1 GGTGTGPDA
10 TAADVPARLDV
21 AARAGVAVLAEQREA
36 DAGGLGADAL
46 ASRGQAVLLADLAP
60 VAGEVVEH
68 GVHRGGRPG
77 QLDDLLL
84 AAPFPDALLGVAGA
98 QLRDLL
104 RVTALVLALLQ
115 VVLARAVGGLAG
127 GVSLH
132 LLEEQDQA
140 AQHHRVDQQRL
151 LHVTRSPCARGED
164 APADT
169 RTPAG
174 VPVRSTGST
183 PPPDAP
189 TLAGAP
195 ERPAPITPGARR
207 VRKATDR
214 PGEAAPRLPA
224 NGGGGPGEAGAERG
238 EDDQPAPRDV
248 PLGDALRQ
256 GQRDAGGGGVAVA
269 LDVVEHLVVAQLQA
283 LLHRLGDAEVGLVRD
298 EQADVARGE
307 VVPGQRLAH
316 HLRHL
321 HRRVLEDLAP
331 VHPRVVARLVDHPL
345 GEAGRVAGAGALRPQ
360 VLGEA
365 AVGVEVGGED
375 AAVGVVRRLQAGGAR
390 AVAEDDGHVAA
401 AGGDVQ
407 AGGVH
412 LGAHQQHL
420 LVLAGADPRVRHRQ
434 AVDEAAALVADVER
448 GDARHAQL
456 RL

>member
-1 GGTGTGPDA
+1 MDRTCSQPASVRSSSAPASQRASWKGAASPRSVGQHHRSTAREAAASSACRSTSAALLGLRVLGTTGAPGRGGSGGTGTGPDA
-10 TAADVPARLDV
+10 TAADVPARLHV

-224 NGGGGPGEAGAERG
+224 NGGGGPGEADAERG
-238 EDDQPAPRDV
+238 EDDQPAGR
-248 PLGDALRQ
+248 
-256 GQRDAGGGGVAVA
+256 
-269 LDVVEHLVVAQLQA
+269 
-283 LLHRLGDAEVGLVRD
+283 
-298 EQADVARGE
+298 ADR
-307 VVPGQRLAH
+307 P
-316 HLRHL
+316 
-321 HRRVLEDLAP
+321 RRV
-331 VHPRVVARLVDHPL
+331 R
-345 GEAGRVAGAGALRPQ
+345 
-360 VLGEA
+360 
-365 AVGVEVGGED
+365 
-375 AAVGVVRRLQAGGAR
+375 RRL
-390 AVAEDDGHVAA
+390 
-401 AGGDVQ
+401 
-407 AGGVH
+407 
-412 LGAHQQHL
+412 
-420 LVLAGADPRVRHRQ
+420 
-434 AVDEAAALVADVER
+434 
-448 GDARHAQL
+448 
-456 RL
+456 